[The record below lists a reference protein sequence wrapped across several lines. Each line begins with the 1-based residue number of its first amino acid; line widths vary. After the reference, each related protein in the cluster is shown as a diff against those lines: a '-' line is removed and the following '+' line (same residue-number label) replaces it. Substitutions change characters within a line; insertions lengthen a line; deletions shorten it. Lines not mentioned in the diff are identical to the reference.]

1 MTSVPTILIELG
13 KYSAYVMTDDIKV
26 TLALIE
32 THKKE
37 TRCSFLR
44 PSASDSFDTSGMSVD
59 ELAQVKE
66 NFGCVPETIH
76 QFELSKGPG
85 GLIVASAMIKAGD
98 AQAI

>member
-1 MTSVPTILIELG
+1 MTSAPTILISYDTLN
-13 KYSAYVMTDDIKV
+13 AYVMTDDV
-26 TLALIE
+26 EAALVLIE
-32 THKKE
+32 THKKA
-37 TRCSFLR
+37 TRCSSLR